1 MIKQNLKIEN
11 IPAILWGNKSDKLF
25 IAVHGNKSNKADD
38 SIVIFAE
45 EATAIGYQVLSFDLP
60 EHGDRKDEKTY
71 VCKVQNCIQDLN
83 IIMDYAKSLSNNI
96 SVFACSMGA
105 YFSLLAYSHEQLKQ
119 CLFLSPVLNME
130 RIINNMMTWFEISE
144 NRLKIEKEIPTPIG
158 QTLYWDYYCYVKEHP
173 IVAWNNLT
181 SILYGLEDNLCE
193 FDVVSTF
200 VKRFYCDLEVMEKG
214 EHYFHTEEQLQF
226 FRQWLKKH
234 ILIK

>member
-38 SIVIFAE
+38 SMVILAE
-45 EATAIGYQVLSFDLP
+45 EATEIGYQVLSFDLP

-71 VCKVQNCIQDLN
+71 ASKVQNCIKDLN

-96 SVFACSMGA
+96 SIFACSMGA

-119 CLFLSPVLNME
+119 CLFLSPVLDME
-130 RIINNMMTWFEISE
+130 RIISNMMTWFEISE
-144 NRLKIEKEIPTPIG
+144 NRLKMKKEISTPIG

-173 IVAWNNLT
+173 IVTWNNLT
-181 SILYGLEDNLCE
+181 SILYGSEDNLCE

-200 VKRFYCDLEVMEKG
+200 VKRFGCDLEVMEQG

-234 ILIK
+234 ILTQ